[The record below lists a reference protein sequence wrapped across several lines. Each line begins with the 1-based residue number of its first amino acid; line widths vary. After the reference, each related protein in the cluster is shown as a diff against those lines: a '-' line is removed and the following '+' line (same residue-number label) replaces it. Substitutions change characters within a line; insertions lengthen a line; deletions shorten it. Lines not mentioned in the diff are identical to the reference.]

1 MILLLCMAVGVFGV
15 SCNGDDGAQG
25 PPGPPGP
32 PGEQGPPAPAPMDG
46 DGDGMDGDDMSN
58 AECTHELGPRDRGF
72 TGSSGNDVICGNDR
86 NNTIDGQNGD
96 DIIRGEGGIDTL
108 NGEAGDDM
116 LYGGAGNDKL
126 NGGPGNDDLYG
137 EAGNDTLDGGAGGD
151 ELYGGIGDDTL
162 KDEDLDG
169 IDTFEGGEGTD
180 TLDYSTI
187 DQDNPSLGGADVYW
201 HIDLAA
207 GETGKGTLEN
217 ITGGVAELLDYI
229 SGIENVIGAAGS
241 NHLVGDENNN
251 VLTGGAATND
261 KIKGMGGNDT
271 ISSGNDGGAVDAGEL
286 LDGGDGND
294 TLVITGEFDLSE
306 GTSNVAANA
315 MTGVRNFE
323 NLAAP
328 AKHASVVTFTGDAG
342 ANMLTGGDA
351 GGDQL
356 NGGPGDDTLNGGVGN
371 EDSLTGG
378 LGADTFVIVK
388 DQGADII
395 ADYSGKG
402 TNGQGDKIYLKGFSP
417 DEKKG
422 GIDVDD
428 DSTNATTVKVDG
440 KLVVT
445 LGTAPGIDDNS
456 VTVMFMD

>member
-86 NNTIDGQNGD
+86 NNTINGQNGD

-108 NGEAGDDM
+108 NGELGDDM

-126 NGGPGNDDLYG
+126 NGGPDNDDLYG

-162 KDEDLDG
+162 KDEDLEG

-187 DQDNPSLGGADVYW
+187 IQDNPSLGADVYW
-201 HIDLAA
+201 HIDLAE
-207 GETGKGTLEN
+207 GETGKGVIADIRNGTLL
-217 ITGGVAELLDYI
+217 LLDYI
-229 SGIENVIGAAGS
+229 SGIENVKGAMGL
-241 NHLVGDENNN
+241 NHLVGDDENNM
-251 VLTGGAATND
+251 LTGGAADD

-271 ISSGNDGGAVDAGEL
+271 IDGGGVDGSTEL
-286 LDGGDGND
+286 LDGGAGND
-294 TLVITGEFDLSE
+294 TLIVGGNFNLSTEQTAGPKAETGIR
-306 GTSNVAANA
+306 G
-315 MTGVRNFE
+315 FE
-323 NLAAP
+323 NLAVRAG
-328 AKHASVVTFTGDAG
+328 VTGSIELTGDPG
-342 ANMLTGGDA
+342 ANMLTGG
-351 GGDQL
+351 GGVDTL
-356 NGGPGDDTLNGGVGN
+356 DGGPGDDTLDGGLGDR
-371 EDSLTGG
+371 DSLTGG
-378 LGADTFVIVK
+378 LGADTFVIMK

-402 TNGQGDKIYLKGFSP
+402 TNGQGDKIYLKGFSAE
-417 DEKKG
+417 EKKAG
-422 GIDVDD
+422 FKVDD
-428 DSTNATTVKVDG
+428 SGQTTTVKVGSDV
-440 KLVVT
+440 VVT
-445 LGTAPGIDDNS
+445 LSDVGGSKVLDDS
-456 VTVMFMD
+456 VTVMFKD

>member
-86 NNTIDGQNGD
+86 NNTINGQNGD

-126 NGGPGNDDLYG
+126 NGGPDNDDLYG

-162 KDEDLDG
+162 KDGDLEG

-187 DQDNPSLGGADVYW
+187 AQNNPSLGTDVYW
-201 HIDLAA
+201 HIDLAE
-207 GETGKGTLEN
+207 GETGKGVIADIRNGTLL
-217 ITGGVAELLDYI
+217 LLDYI
-229 SGIENVIGAAGS
+229 SGIENVKGAMGL
-241 NHLVGDENNN
+241 NHLVGDDKDNM
-251 VLTGGAATND
+251 LTGGGADD

-271 ISSGNDGGAVDAGEL
+271 IDGGEATGNDTEL
-286 LDGGDGND
+286 LDGGAGND
-294 TLVITGEFDLSE
+294 TLIVGATFSLTADQTAGPKAETGIR
-306 GTSNVAANA
+306 G
-315 MTGVRNFE
+315 FE
-323 NLAAP
+323 NLAVRAG
-328 AKHASVVTFTGDAG
+328 STGVNLTGDAG
-342 ANMLTGGDA
+342 ANMLTGGDGTNELDGL
-351 GGDQL
+351 GG
-356 NGGPGDDTLNGGVGN
+356 NDTLNGGKGT
-371 EDSLTGG
+371 DTLTGG
-378 LGADTFVIVK
+378 MGADTFIIVK
-388 DQGADII
+388 GEHGDSI
-395 ADYSGKG
+395 ADYSGTG
-402 TNGQGDKIYLKGFSP
+402 TGKQGDKIYLKGFSP

-422 GIDVDD
+422 GFIVDD
-428 DSTNATTVKVDG
+428 TTDPTKVKVGEID
-440 KLVVT
+440 VVT
-445 LGTAPGIDDNS
+445 LDSTGGVRVLDHS